1 MYTADVLRD
10 LLWPWGDGVKHGH
23 WPGHP
28 PADPDV
34 PRLAVS
40 FGPRLPCRADFL
52 DISRAFAALNPALP
66 TRIDDLGF
74 YRATGQFTR
83 QQLGLWLFYVEGWGA
98 RRFRDDWQAMSRR
111 RARSC
116 STWSSSAPAAT
127 SIWMTTCAAISW
139 WPSGWA
145 SAAPRSTATATRRSS
160 AWWSSSNRAR
170 PAESAAD
177 EP

>member
-34 PRLAVS
+34 PRLAVA

-66 TRIDDLGF
+66 ARIDDLGF
-74 YRATGQFTR
+74 YRATGQLTR

-98 RRFRDDWQAMSRR
+98 KKFRDDWQAMSREAR
-111 RARSC
+111 TLLLDLEQQRPGRHASLDADLRGDQLVAERLGISRATVYRDRNE
-116 STWSSSAPAAT
+116 
-127 SIWMTTCAAISW
+127 AIERMVGFLN
-139 WPSGWA
+139 P
-145 SAAPRSTATATRRSS
+145 TQ
-160 AWWSSSNRAR
+160 AR
-170 PAESAAD
+170 ESAA
-177 EP
+177 

>member
-34 PRLAVS
+34 PRLSVT

-83 QQLGLWLFYVEGWGA
+83 QQLGLWLFYVEAMGA
-98 RRFRDDWQAMSRR
+98 KKYREDWKAMSPETRTVLLEMEQQHPSRVSSLDDDLRGDDLVGDALGITGRTVRR
-111 RARSC
+111 DRKDALDAMLAFLARAHL
-116 STWSSSAPAAT
+116 
-127 SIWMTTCAAISW
+127 
-139 WPSGWA
+139 
-145 SAAPRSTATATRRSS
+145 
-160 AWWSSSNRAR
+160 
-170 PAESAAD
+170 AESAA
-177 EP
+177 

>member
-1 MYTADVLRD
+1 VYTADVLRD

-34 PRLAVS
+34 PRLAVA

-66 TRIDDLGF
+66 ARIDDLGF

-83 QQLGLWLFYVEGWGA
+83 QQLGLWLFYVDAWGA
-98 RRFRDDWQAMSRR
+98 RKFRDDWQAMSREARTLLLDLEQQRPGRHVNLDDDLRGDQLVAEKLGIGR
-111 RARSC
+111 RTVYYDRNE
-116 STWSSSAPAAT
+116 
-127 SIWMTTCAAISW
+127 AIDRMVAFLH
-139 WPSGWA
+139 P
-145 SAAPRSTATATRRSS
+145 T
-160 AWWSSSNRAR
+160 R
-170 PAESAAD
+170 PAESAA
-177 EP
+177 

>member
-1 MYTADVLRD
+1 MYTAGVLRD

-40 FGPRLPCRADFL
+40 FGPRLPYRADFL

-66 TRIDDLGF
+66 ARIDDLGF
-74 YRATGQFTR
+74 YRATGQLTR

-98 RRFRDDWQAMSRR
+98 RRFRDDWKAMSSE
-111 RARSC
+111 ARSLLLDLEERHPGRHVNLDDDLRGDALVAERLGI
-116 STWSSSAPAAT
+116 SRAT
-127 SIWMTTCAAISW
+127 VYRDRNEAIERMVVFLQ
-139 WPSGWA
+139 
-145 SAAPRSTATATRRSS
+145 PR
-160 AWWSSSNRAR
+160 R
-170 PAESAAD
+170 PAESAA
-177 EP
+177 